1 MTDDKLN
8 PSVLGQFLLMQSHII
23 NLPDKKS
30 IFSFVCKGLLDIP
43 GVNAVQFYEN
53 SLPKQDQA
61 PLTVCYQV
69 TLGKS
74 NFGDLIVT
82 YSDKV
87 LYKPYE
93 VYLKN
98 FIFIIGVIL
107 EERLL
112 RQLNEQHQSELE
124 QKILERTQ
132 ELTIEKDNL
141 IESQRRFTDMMK
153 NVRLLSVML
162 DIKGTILFCN
172 DYLLQLTGYVLEEI
186 QGRNWFEV
194 FVEESSIDQVKH
206 DFQSTLKG
214 AEFANNFENDILTK
228 SGHKLVVSWNNTVL
242 FDRNKAVIGTAS
254 IGENI
259 TQRKQ
264 AEFEL
269 KEKTEE
275 IEAQNEE
282 YLQLNEELHRS
293 KAKVE
298 ENEHVL
304 KIRNEEYKSINS
316 KLKATIQQKAELE
329 NRLQFA
335 LTTNHIGAW
344 DLDLIDHTAIHTLEH
359 NKIFGYDSLIPDWS
373 YELFLEHVIESD
385 RQKVDAKFKQSIQQ
399 HTELNFECRIKRKDG
414 AIRWICVS
422 GQHQSN
428 KEGVCNRIVGIVQ
441 DITDRKQVEELL
453 LIAKEKAEENE
464 ELIQRQYQELLATE
478 EEIRSNNEELHIT
491 SEALQKSNEALL
503 LAKEK
508 AEESE
513 EIIHQQYKELL
524 TTEEEIRSNNEELY
538 ITTEALQKS
547 NTALLIAKEKAEE
560 SDRLKTA
567 FLQNMSHE
575 IRTPMNAIMGFSALM
590 SENYNDQY
598 KLEKFAAIINLR
610 CNDLLDIINDI
621 LDIAKIESGQL
632 SVTIEE
638 CNLFELFNELTTFF
652 TEHKKQLG
660 KEHISLTL
668 NVPAEMSDC
677 IIITDKV
684 KIKQIFINLIGN
696 AFKFTESGSIEGG
709 CKYDEHHNLIFYVS
723 DTGIGIPHDKQAF
736 VFERFAQVNHGK
748 DKLVQGT
755 GLGLSI
761 VKGLINLLGGEIVLK
776 SELYKGSTFTFTIS
790 YKTNNTVQ
798 QKAAERNVLPK
809 YSFQNKTI
817 LIIEDDYYNAEYLLE
832 ILSNLGLNI
841 LQAKNGNSAIK
852 IAVESEID
860 IVLMDIRLPD
870 MNGYDVT
877 AEIIKFKPLLKI
889 IAQTAYA
896 SNDEKQKA
904 IKAGCID
911 YISKPTKKNELLTML
926 NKYLY

>member
-30 IFSFVCKGLLDIP
+30 IFSFVCKGLVDIP
-43 GVNAVQFYEN
+43 GVIAVYFCEN
-53 SLPKQDQA
+53 NSPKQDKA
-61 PLTVCYQV
+61 PLKECYPV

-74 NFGDLIVT
+74 NFGNLIVT
-82 YSDKV
+82 FSDTD
-87 LYKPYE
+87 LFKPYE

-107 EERLL
+107 EERFQ
-112 RQLNEQHQSELE
+112 RKLNEQHQNELE

-162 DIKGTILFCN
+162 DIHGIILFCN
-172 DYLLQLTGYVLEEI
+172 DYLLELTGYASEEI
-186 QGRNWFEV
+186 LGRNWFDV
-194 FVEESSIDQVKH
+194 FVEDTSIDQVKQV
-206 DFQSTLKG
+206 FQTTMKG
-214 AEFANNFENDILTK
+214 AEFANNFENNILTK
-228 SGHKLVVSWNNTVL
+228 SGNKLVVSWNNTVL
-242 FDRNKAVIGTAS
+242 FDRNKTVIGTAS

-259 TQRKQ
+259 TQRKKD
-264 AEFEL
+264 EFEL
-269 KEKTEE
+269 KEKSDE

-298 ENEHVL
+298 ENERVL
-304 KIRNEEYKSINS
+304 KIRNEEYKAINT
-316 KLKATIQQKAELE
+316 KLKATIQQNSELE

-344 DLDLIDHTAIHTLEH
+344 DLDLIDHTAIRTLEH
-359 NKIFGYDSLIPDWS
+359 DKIFGYDSLLPDWT
-373 YELFLEHVIESD
+373 YEMFLDHVIESD
-385 RQKVDAKFKQSIQQ
+385 RQQVDTKFKQAIQ
-399 HTELNFECRIKRKDG
+399 HHSVWDFECRIKRRDG
-414 AIRWICVS
+414 AIRWIWAS

-428 KEGVCNRIVGIVQ
+428 KKGVFYRMAGIVQ
-441 DITDRKQVEELL
+441 DITERKQNEELL

-464 ELIQRQYQELLATE
+464 VLIQRQYQELLATE

-513 EIIHQQYKELL
+513 EIIQQQYQELL
-524 TTEEEIRSNNEELY
+524 TTEEEIRSNNDELY

-547 NTALLIAKEKAEE
+547 NMALLIAKEKAEE

-590 SENYNDQY
+590 SENYSDKT

-638 CNLFELFNELTTFF
+638 CNLCELFNELTTFF

-660 KEHISLTL
+660 KEHITLTL
-668 NVPAEMSDC
+668 NVPPEMSDC
-677 IIITDKV
+677 VIITDKV
-684 KIKQIFINLIGN
+684 KMKQIFINLIGN
-696 AFKFTESGSIEGG
+696 AFKFTDSGSIEGG
-709 CKYDEHHNLIFYVS
+709 CKYDDNQNLVFYVS

-736 VFERFAQVNHGK
+736 VFERFAQVNLGK

-798 QKAAERNVLPK
+798 QKTVVRNVLPK

-852 IAVESEID
+852 LAVESEID

-877 AEIIKFKPLLKI
+877 SEIIKYKPFMKI

-911 YISKPTKKNELLTML
+911 YISKPTKKNELLMML
-926 NKYLY
+926 NKYL